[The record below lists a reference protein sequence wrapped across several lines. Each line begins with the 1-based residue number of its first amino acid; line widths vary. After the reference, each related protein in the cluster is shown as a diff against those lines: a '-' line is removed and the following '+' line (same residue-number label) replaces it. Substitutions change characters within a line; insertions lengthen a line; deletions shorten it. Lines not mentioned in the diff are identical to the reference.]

1 VRAPSTWT
9 VGRAPAGPAGKTRKP
24 PRETT
29 RTSGSSSLPSALS
42 LVNLSFSPSGPT
54 LVILL
59 KETDFVIGALPETPE
74 LPNSCNFLNSLSMT
88 SPISIQELRT
98 RVLAGTVAA
107 TVFGQV
113 ESITEKQTRDQKPYF
128 ELVVRD
134 VVGSLTIRVWN
145 DHPAFAFCGETV
157 TGTAVC
163 IEGEFWSGNSY
174 GIEVR
179 NWQIRHLNAEEKAVL
194 FEGPDELRQQQE
206 RDYVEILSAI
216 ESIGDPRLR
225 RLAELFLTEFGD
237 RFRRAAGAR
246 TVHHARRGGLIE
258 HVAQML
264 RAADAIAATYPALNR
279 DLLLAGVLFHDAG
292 KMWENSFPK
301 ESLQMPYDLYGEL
314 LGHISIGA
322 EFVNRLWQRLR
333 QEKEFESWKDLAPE
347 SDLVRLHLLHL
358 VIAHHGEKE
367 FGSPVEPKTPEAW
380 ALHLI
385 DNLDAKLEII
395 FSAYR
400 TAPRLTP
407 QILDR
412 VRPLHSNPVVP
423 LPKFGAT
430 EEGARS

>member
-1 VRAPSTWT
+1 MHLTKQNRCQLYGESPDLLHLLEPPTST
-9 VGRAPAGPAGKTRKP
+9 PL
-24 PRETT
+24 TT
-29 RTSGSSSLPSALS
+29 
-42 LVNLSFSPSGPT
+42 
-54 LVILL
+54 
-59 KETDFVIGALPETPE
+59 
-74 LPNSCNFLNSLSMT
+74 
-88 SPISIQELRT
+88 PIPIQELKAR
-98 RVLAGTVAA
+98 ASNASVAA
-107 TVFGQV
+107 PVFGQV

-128 ELVVRD
+128 ELVIRD
-134 VVGSLTIRVWN
+134 LVGSLTVRVWN
-145 DHPAFAFCGETV
+145 DHPAFDFCSETV
-157 TGTAVC
+157 AGAAVC
-163 IEGEFWSGNSY
+163 IEGEFWSGSSY

-179 NWQIRHLNAEEKAVL
+179 NWQIRNLTAEEKAVL
-194 FEGPDELRQQQE
+194 FEGPEELRQRQE
-206 RDYVEILSAI
+206 RDYAEILSTI
-216 ESIGDPRLR
+216 ESIVDPRLR
-225 RLAELFLTEFGD
+225 RLGELFLTEFGE

-264 RAADAIAATYPALNR
+264 RAADAIAVTYPALNR

-322 EFVNRLWQRLR
+322 EFVNRLWQKLRL
-333 QEKEFESWKDLAPE
+333 EKEYESWRDLTPE

-380 ALHLI
+380 ALHLV

-395 FSAYR
+395 FAAYQ

-423 LPKFGAT
+423 LPKFEAT
-430 EEGARS
+430 REKRSQEPESRS

>member
-1 VRAPSTWT
+1 
-9 VGRAPAGPAGKTRKP
+9 
-24 PRETT
+24 
-29 RTSGSSSLPSALS
+29 
-42 LVNLSFSPSGPT
+42 
-54 LVILL
+54 
-59 KETDFVIGALPETPE
+59 
-74 LPNSCNFLNSLSMT
+74 MT

-98 RVLAGTVAA
+98 RVLAGTLVA

-145 DHPAFAFCGETV
+145 DHPAFAFCGENV

-179 NWQIRHLNAEEKAVL
+179 NWQIRHLTAEEKAVL
-194 FEGPDELRQQQE
+194 FEGPDELRQRQE
-206 RDYVEILSAI
+206 RDYAEILSTI

-407 QILDR
+407 LILDR

-423 LPKFGAT
+423 LPKFGGT
-430 EEGARS
+430 DEKRSQEPESRS

>member
-1 VRAPSTWT
+1 
-9 VGRAPAGPAGKTRKP
+9 
-24 PRETT
+24 
-29 RTSGSSSLPSALS
+29 
-42 LVNLSFSPSGPT
+42 
-54 LVILL
+54 
-59 KETDFVIGALPETPE
+59 
-74 LPNSCNFLNSLSMT
+74 MT
-88 SPISIQELRT
+88 SPISIQELKA
-98 RVLAGTVAA
+98 RVLTGSVIA

-113 ESITEKQTRDQKPYF
+113 ETVTEKQTRDQKPYF

-134 VVGSLTIRVWN
+134 LVGALTIRVWN
-145 DHPAFAFCGETV
+145 DHPAFTFCGATSA
-157 TGTAVC
+157 GAAVC

-179 NWQIRHLNAEEKAVL
+179 NWQIRDLTVEEKAVL
-194 FEGPDELRQQQE
+194 FEGPDELRQRQE
-206 RDYVEILSAI
+206 KDYAEILSI
-216 ESIGDPRLR
+216 VESLGDPRLR
-225 RLAELFLTEFGD
+225 RLGDLFLIEFGE
-237 RFRRAAGAR
+237 RFRRSAGAR
-246 TVHHARRGGLIE
+246 SVHHARRGGLVE

-264 RAADAIAATYPALNR
+264 RTAEVVAATYPALNR

-322 EFVNRLWQRLR
+322 EFVNRLWLKLR
-333 QEKEFESWKDLAPE
+333 QEKEFESWKDLEPE

-358 VIAHHGEKE
+358 VIAHHGERE

-385 DNLDAKLEII
+385 DNLDAKLELI

-407 QILDR
+407 HILDR

-423 LPKFGAT
+423 LAKYQGTKAPG
-430 EEGARS
+430 EEDIGSRS

>member
-1 VRAPSTWT
+1 
-9 VGRAPAGPAGKTRKP
+9 
-24 PRETT
+24 
-29 RTSGSSSLPSALS
+29 
-42 LVNLSFSPSGPT
+42 
-54 LVILL
+54 
-59 KETDFVIGALPETPE
+59 
-74 LPNSCNFLNSLSMT
+74 MT
-88 SPISIQELRT
+88 SPISIQELKA
-98 RVLAGTVAA
+98 RVFNGSVST

-113 ESITEKQTRDQKPYF
+113 ESIAEKQTRDQKPYF
-128 ELVVRD
+128 ELVIRD
-134 VVGSLTIRVWN
+134 LLGSLTIRVWN
-145 DHPAFAFCGETV
+145 DHPAFAFCTETV
-157 TGTAVC
+157 AGATVC

-179 NWQIRHLNAEEKAVL
+179 NWQIRNLTTEEKAVL
-194 FEGPDELRQQQE
+194 FDGPDELRHRQE
-206 RDYVEILSAI
+206 RDYGEIVSTI
-216 ESIGDPRLR
+216 ESIVDPRLR
-225 RLAELFLTEFGD
+225 RLGELFLTDFGE

-264 RAADAIAATYPALNR
+264 RSADAIAATYPALNR
-279 DLLLAGVLFHDAG
+279 DLLVAGVLFHDAG

-322 EFVNRLWQRLR
+322 EFVNRLWQKLR
-333 QEKEFESWKDLAPE
+333 QEKEYESWKDLTPE
-347 SDLVRLHLLHL
+347 SELVRLHLLHL

-395 FSAYR
+395 FAAYR

-407 QILDR
+407 LILDR

-423 LPKFGAT
+423 LPKFG
-430 EEGARS
+430 GAEQERSQEPESRS

>member
-1 VRAPSTWT
+1 
-9 VGRAPAGPAGKTRKP
+9 
-24 PRETT
+24 
-29 RTSGSSSLPSALS
+29 
-42 LVNLSFSPSGPT
+42 
-54 LVILL
+54 
-59 KETDFVIGALPETPE
+59 
-74 LPNSCNFLNSLSMT
+74 MT
-88 SPISIQELRT
+88 SPISIQELKA
-98 RVLAGTVAA
+98 RVLAGSVIA

-113 ESITEKQTRDQKPYF
+113 ETVTEKQTRDQKPYF

-134 VVGSLTIRVWN
+134 LVGSLTIRVWN
-145 DHPAFAFCGETV
+145 DHPAFTFCGETAV
-157 TGTAVC
+157 GAAVC
-163 IEGEFWSGNSY
+163 IDGEFWSGNSY

-179 NWQIRHLNAEEKAVL
+179 NWQIRDLTAEEKAVL
-194 FEGPDELRQQQE
+194 FEGPDDLRQQQQ
-206 RDYVEILSAI
+206 RDYAEILSTV
-216 ESIGDPRLR
+216 ESISDPRLR
-225 RLAELFLTEFGD
+225 RLGELFLLEFGE

-246 TVHHARRGGLIE
+246 AVHHARRGGLVE

-264 RAADAIAATYPALNR
+264 RTAEVIAATYPALNR

-322 EFVNRLWQRLR
+322 EFVNRLWVKLR
-333 QEKEFESWKDLAPE
+333 QEKEFESWKDLEPE

-358 VIAHHGEKE
+358 VIAHHGERE

-423 LPKFGAT
+423 LPKFQGT
-430 EEGARS
+430 NPSREEGEGARSVGSS

>member
-1 VRAPSTWT
+1 
-9 VGRAPAGPAGKTRKP
+9 
-24 PRETT
+24 
-29 RTSGSSSLPSALS
+29 
-42 LVNLSFSPSGPT
+42 
-54 LVILL
+54 
-59 KETDFVIGALPETPE
+59 
-74 LPNSCNFLNSLSMT
+74 MT
-88 SPISIQELRT
+88 SPISIQELKT
-98 RVLAGTVAA
+98 RVFNGSVAA

-128 ELVVRD
+128 ELVIRD
-134 VVGSLTIRVWN
+134 LVGSLTIRVWN
-145 DHPAFAFCGETV
+145 DHPAFGFCSETAASA
-157 TGTAVC
+157 AVC
-163 IEGEFWSGNSY
+163 IEGEFWSGSSY

-179 NWQIRHLNAEEKAVL
+179 NWQIRNLTVEEKAAL
-194 FEGPDELRQQQE
+194 FEGPEELRQRQE
-206 RDYVEILSAI
+206 RDYTAILGAI
-216 ESIGDPRLR
+216 QSIADPRLR
-225 RLAELFLTEFGD
+225 RLGELFLTEFGE

-264 RAADAIAATYPALNR
+264 RTADAIAATYPELNR

-322 EFVNRLWQRLR
+322 EFVNRLWLRLR
-333 QEKEFESWKDLAPE
+333 LEKEYESWKDLTPE
-347 SDLVRLHLLHL
+347 SELVRLHLLHL

-380 ALHLI
+380 ALHLV

-395 FSAYR
+395 FAAYR
-400 TAPRLTP
+400 TAPRLTS

-423 LPKFGAT
+423 LPKFNGA
-430 EEGARS
+430 ELKRSQEPESRS